1 VGRSSLHA
9 LLKPPSFIYA
19 ASRAEE
25 FEKLAKFAS
34 SSETWVRIPADLAD
48 RNYRGPYVVSLGG
61 RRPAAALERLEA
73 SEEEAH
79 RRLERAQTG
88 GNPAIRE
95 AQEFWLKCSETLRRL
110 DLAVEIA
117 RRQEKSQIPLR
128 TATDVAL

>member
-1 VGRSSLHA
+1 MRLPGPKNSKNWQNLHRVA
-9 LLKPPSFIYA
+9 
-19 ASRAEE
+19 
-25 FEKLAKFAS
+25 KLGLGFQL
-34 SSETWVRIPADLAD
+34 TWQTGTTEA
-48 RNYRGPYVVSLGG
+48 PYVVSLGG